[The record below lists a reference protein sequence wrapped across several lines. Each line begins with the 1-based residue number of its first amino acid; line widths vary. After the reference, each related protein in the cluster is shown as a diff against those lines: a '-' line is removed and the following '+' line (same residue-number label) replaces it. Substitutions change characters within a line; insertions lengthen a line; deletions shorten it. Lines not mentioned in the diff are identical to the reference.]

1 MSFTNK
7 KTGSLMKKIVLIL
20 SATIVLA
27 SCSLIPEYTRPDLPM
42 ADAFPIETLSP
53 ESTKMAYEIG
63 WKEYFKDPRLHRYIE
78 LALEHN
84 RDLRMAVLNTEAA
97 RISSQV
103 SLNERL
109 PDINLGA
116 SKSRSKAGELP
127 TGQSIINQ
135 NYTVNAGISAFE
147 LDFFGRVNALSEADL
162 NRYLATLEGQK
173 SAQIALIAQIARS
186 YTVER
191 LAKEQLSLANS
202 TLRANQDSYNLVKQQ
217 VDAGIATNLD
227 LAQSLGQVQ
236 SARVQVAVFERQLQV
251 AKNILQELV
260 GIEPTNLPNGLSVKN
275 ELLMKLPA
283 GLSSEILLL
292 RPDVM
297 QAEYELKADNANI
310 GAARAAF
317 FPRITLT
324 STLGT
329 ASTHFNDL
337 FSRETNGWVFSPS
350 LTLPIFN
357 WGKTQANVDLAHVRK
372 NISVA
377 NYERVIQKAF
387 REVSNG
393 LVSLEP
399 YNRQLRSQINLVNTT
414 REQLELAES
423 LYNNGIASYLDVL
436 DAQRSLFSARQ
447 ALLSTYHER
456 TLNGID
462 LYAALGGGLVKEKG
476 EVSLPQLQVK
486 KD

>member
-1 MSFTNK
+1 
-7 KTGSLMKKIVLIL
+7 MKKIVLTL
-20 SATIVLA
+20 SATIFLA
-27 SCSLIPEYTRPDLPM
+27 SCSLIPEYTRPALPM
-42 ADAFPIETLSP
+42 EDAFPTEALTP
-53 ESTKMAYEIG
+53 ESTQMAYEIG

-97 RISSQV
+97 RISSQI
-103 SLNERL
+103 SANERL
-109 PDINLGA
+109 PDIDLGA
-116 SKSRSKAGELP
+116 SRNRSKAGELS

-135 NYTVNAGISAFE
+135 SYSVNAGISAFE

-186 YTVER
+186 YTAER
-191 LAKEQLSLANS
+191 LAKEQLALANS

-260 GIEPTNLPNGLSVKN
+260 GLEPTHLPEGLSVKN

-283 GLSSEILLL
+283 GLPSEILLL

-297 QAEYELKADNANI
+297 QAEYELRADNANI

-324 STLGT
+324 STIGT
-329 ASTHFNDL
+329 ASTHFRDL
-337 FSRETNGWVFSPS
+337 FSSETQGWVFSPS
-350 LTLPIFN
+350 LSLPIFN

-476 EVSLPQLQVK
+476 EVFLPQLQVK